1 MILRSLLLVG
11 VLAMGSFGRADWP
24 GFRGDGSSSA
34 PAASPPGDWS
44 IEEGRNVAW
53 TADLPGQGVSG
64 PIVVGGRVF
73 LTASGGPNRERLHVL
88 AFDAATGERLW
99 SRRLW
104 ATGRTNCHSTSA
116 NAAPTPASDGARVFV
131 FYSSSDLAAFS
142 LAGDVLW
149 ARGLTLNHPGVGND
163 IGMAS
168 SPVVAGEALVV
179 QAECQGESFALGVD
193 RRTGETL
200 WEIDRPQVSNW
211 ASPLPWVTS
220 SGVQSV
226 WLQNSDGAVLV
237 DAKSGEQLA
246 EINAECGSI
255 PSPSPGGTD
264 KLVLTTGGVSV
275 FAEPFDEP
283 MVQAPKLKPGSS
295 SPVVVGEA
303 LLAINRG
310 GVLVCSDLASGDMIW
325 RKRIGGTHWA
335 TPVAG
340 GGKLYCVSSEGVVKV
355 LDLNDGGSELA
366 EIPFGEDIYGSPAI
380 SDDAIYFRSSE
391 HLWKIAAPRQ
401 AADPSNAT
409 R

>member
-1 MILRSLLLVG
+1 MLLRTLLLAG
-11 VLAMGSFGRADWP
+11 VLAMGPFGVADWP
-24 GFRGDGSSSA
+24 SFRGDGSSSA
-34 PAASPPGDWS
+34 PDASPPIDWS

-53 TADLPGQGVSG
+53 TADLPGRGVSG
-64 PIVVGGRVF
+64 PIVIGGRVF
-73 LTASGGPNRERLHVL
+73 LTASDGPDRERLHVL
-88 AFDAATGERLW
+88 AFDAASGERLW

-116 NAAPTPASDGARVFV
+116 NAAPTPTSDGERLFV

-142 LAGDVLW
+142 LDGDALW
-149 ARGLTLNHPGVGND
+149 ARGLTLNHPGLGND

-168 SPVVAGEALVV
+168 SPVVAGEAVVV
-179 QAECQGESFALGVD
+179 QAESLGDSFAMGVD

-200 WEIDRPQVSNW
+200 WEIERPQVSNW

-220 SGVQSV
+220 AGVQSV

-237 DAKSGEQLA
+237 DAKNGEQLA

-283 MVQAPKLKPGSS
+283 IVQAPKLKPGSS
-295 SPVVVGEA
+295 SPVVVGDA

-310 GVLVCSDLASGDMIW
+310 GVLVCTDLASGELVW
-325 RKRIGGTHWA
+325 RTRIGGTHWA

-340 GGKLYCVSSEGVVKV
+340 GGRLYCVSSEGVVNV
-355 LDLNDGGSELA
+355 LDLNDGGNELA
-366 EIPFGEDIYGSPAI
+366 EIAFGEDIYGSPAI
-380 SDDAIYFRSSE
+380 SDDAIYFRSAGR
-391 HLWKIAAPRQ
+391 LWKIAAPSQ
-401 AADPSNAT
+401 AAAPGNAT